1 MIIQINNRLSNVIKV
16 EFKIKKEEMLLGK
29 DKKIKDLFLIF
40 RVVVGLNWSLFQGI
54 RIRKERRLVGWE
66 ALIKAK

>member
-1 MIIQINNRLSNVIKV
+1 VIKV

>member
-1 MIIQINNRLSNVIKV
+1 MIKV

>member
-40 RVVVGLNWSLFQGI
+40 RVVVGLNWSLFRGI